1 MLWPVVKEEQIRWQ
15 RIGTRWQRIGTMFLS
30 KYQKNVL
37 SLYKIGCTRPLENKF
52 SWLSLALSLPTPK
65 SNNNVMRNICF
76 AAALLL
82 CLQVYGAK
90 AESMDSHTTYLN
102 YKVATS
108 NGQGS
113 RRCPANLAFL
123 PSTWID
129 ETRLYMKW
137 RCNLGTVNIYV
148 TDAVG
153 HVVLRNIAN
162 CNFGEVTS
170 WDISFWATNIYTLF
184 IMVGENSYYDTF
196 SYNASHTC

>member
-1 MLWPVVKEEQIRWQ
+1 
-15 RIGTRWQRIGTMFLS
+15 MFLS

-37 SLYKIGCTRPLENKF
+37 SL
-52 SWLSLALSLPTPK
+52 PTPK
-65 SNNNVMRNICF
+65 LNNNAMRNICF
-76 AAALLL
+76 AAALLF

-90 AESMDSHTTYLN
+90 AESMDSQTTYLN

-137 RCNLGTVNIYV
+137 RCNLGSVNIYV

-153 HVVLRNIAN
+153 HAVLHNVAN
-162 CNFGEVTS
+162 SNFGEVTS
-170 WDISFWATNIYTLF
+170 WDISFLATNTYTLF
-184 IMVGENSYYDTF
+184 IIVGENSYYDTF